1 MAVTAKN
8 RRVVWALSAA
18 RCAICRK
25 PLVEREDEV
34 GAYSF
39 LGDVAH
45 IHARRD
51 GGPRADS
58 SLSSEDRDHPDNL
71 FLLCLNHHKLVDDH
85 PNAYPVERLFEIK
98 DLHLSWV
105 QSQLANGTPWT
116 SDIYNFFYIN
126 LPRVLM
132 LAEVV
137 GCKIDEPALFYVT
150 NFNAL
155 GGGYIQLIQLVKPVI
170 EKVHPNVITLDL
182 LSLTDKDVGL
192 IVKFD
197 KRFRTKGLGKVL
209 TNGFSGF
216 TGDLRKDPHIYTDCN
231 KYKLV
236 MPIDPHWITTT
247 TAGVHLSSGQGVF
260 SGLCV
265 VNSIDDRNKIV
276 LCSPLV
282 IGHPKRW

>member
-8 RRVVWALSAA
+8 KRVVWALSAA
-18 RCAICRK
+18 RCAICKK
-25 PLVEREDEV
+25 PLVEREEDV

-45 IHARRD
+45 IHARRN
-51 GGPRADS
+51 GGPRADA
-58 SLSSEDRDHPDNL
+58 SLSSGDRDHPDNL
-71 FLLCLNHHKLVDDH
+71 FLLCLDHHKLVDDH
-85 PNAYPVERLFEIK
+85 PEAYPVEKLLETK

-137 GCKIDEPALFYVT
+137 SCKIDDPTLFYIT
-150 NFNAL
+150 DLSTL
-155 GGGYIQLIQLVKPVI
+155 GGGYIPFIRSVKLVI
-170 EKVHPNVITLDL
+170 EKVHPNVVTLDS

-197 KRFRTKGLGKVL
+197 QRFRTKGLGNVL

-216 TGDLRKDPHIYTDCN
+216 SGDLNKDPHVYTDCN
-231 KYKLV
+231 GYKLV
-236 MPIDPHWITTT
+236 MPIDPRWLTTT

-260 SGLCV
+260 SGLCI
-265 VNSIDDRNKIV
+265 VNSVNEAKRTI

-282 IGHPKRW
+282 IGHPKKW